1 MKYNLYRF
9 LLHKIIPFS
18 FELHNAGFTDL
29 MEGCEIFNSSG
40 NSFIKFDPGK
50 LPFVFIIYLIRLT
63 KYCYYNIEYSL
74 TIIITFLLFE
84 G

>member
-1 MKYNLYRF
+1 MTYNLCRF

-18 FELHNAGFTDL
+18 LELHNAGFTDL

-50 LPFVFIIYLIRLT
+50 LPFVLINYIRLT
-63 KYCYYNIEYSL
+63 KYYNIEYSL
-74 TIIITFLLFE
+74 NYNNNIPFV
-84 G
+84 